1 MGRAF
6 VSFCAFALLLGASA
20 CQKLPDQT
28 PASLPTAE
36 AIPMDYGKLVGITP
50 HGAHPY
56 IAVLWFEKPDKTIVA
71 MRVDLG
77 KRKVIADPLTT
88 IPRR

>member
-1 MGRAF
+1 
-6 VSFCAFALLLGASA
+6 
-20 CQKLPDQT
+20 
-28 PASLPTAE
+28 
-36 AIPMDYGKLVGITP
+36 MDYGELVGITP

-56 IAVLWFEKPDKTIVA
+56 IAVLWFEKPDKTIVG

-77 KRKVIADPLTT
+77 RRNVVADPLIT